1 MINIRVRFGLLTIVL
16 VPLAAITW
24 YASVRTLR
32 KEMTEEFTSKGT
44 AIANSLASS
53 GVDLILNRDAS
64 TVQALIDQ
72 FATISGVAYVMVYD
86 AARNQ
91 IAHTFVPFVPPDL
104 V

>member
-1 MINIRVRFGLLTIVL
+1 MIKLPIRFGLLAKIVVFLTIVL

-32 KEMTEEFTSKGT
+32 KQMTEEFTSKGT

-64 TVQALIDQ
+64 TVQIGRA
-72 FATISGVAYVMVYD
+72 SCRERV
-86 AARNQ
+86 
-91 IAHTFVPFVPPDL
+91 
-104 V
+104 